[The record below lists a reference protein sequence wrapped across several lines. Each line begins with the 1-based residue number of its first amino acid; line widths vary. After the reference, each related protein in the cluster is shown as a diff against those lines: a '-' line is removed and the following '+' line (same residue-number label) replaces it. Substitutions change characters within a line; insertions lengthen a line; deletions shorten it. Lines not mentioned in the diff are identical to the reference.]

1 LKEEIRRGQLSIEEG
16 LKDRMKLEEE
26 AKSLLRLLEAK
37 SRELSNE
44 VKLEQE
50 QLASL
55 SQELS

>member
-1 LKEEIRRGQLSIEEG
+1 
-16 LKDRMKLEEE
+16 MKLEEV

-37 SRELSNE
+37 SRELSDE
-44 VKLEQE
+44 VKLERE